1 MKVLPI
7 GGRVY
12 HSAAP
17 AQGSVGAFCDGDGP
31 SGPSRPALVAA
42 THDAQ

>member
-12 HSAAP
+12 HFC
-17 AQGSVGAFCDGDGP
+17 GASSRLRGRVLRRDGP

-42 THDAQ
+42 TP